1 MWGQEGRGARVRWR
15 VRSHCGDNLPVLVT
29 HYKSIPIN
37 ALTWEAP
44 AWMVPEEAQTTILC
58 RRCSLHS
65 VYPVPGSCSYTG
77 ATSIVFVKWLELIRI
92 QMIAA
97 SELRGWFVDMAYK
110 AEGFFSRRAK
120 AEQTRLCILDMAL
133 NYTLNIHR
141 VVWSY
146 GPKGHRKIDLF
157 L

>member
-1 MWGQEGRGARVRWR
+1 MLGQGGRGARVWWR
-15 VRSHCGDNLPVLVT
+15 VRSHCRDNPPILVT
-29 HYKSIPIN
+29 RYESTPIN

-58 RRCSLHS
+58 GRRSLHS

-97 SELRGWFVDMAYK
+97 SELRGWFVGTAYK
-110 AEGFFSRRAK
+110 AEVFF
-120 AEQTRLCILDMAL
+120 
-133 NYTLNIHR
+133 
-141 VVWSY
+141 V
-146 GPKGHRKIDLF
+146 F
-157 L
+157 F